1 MSPPRLVFV
10 YNADAGVVAGL
21 LDLVH
26 KTVSPATYPCSLCGV
41 TYGPLGMKPVWR
53 AWLEALPTASVFFH
67 RPDFRAAFPSA
78 AAWPLPL
85 VALDGGSGLRLLLS
99 ADDLTRLPT
108 VDGLIEAI
116 ERRLQPVGAGTAIR
130 PA

>member
-1 MSPPRLVFV
+1 MSPRRLVFA

-41 TYGPLGMKPVWR
+41 TYGPLGMKPAWR
-53 AWLEALPTASVFFH
+53 AWLKALPIASVFHH
-67 RPDFRAAFPSA
+67 RPDFRAAFPAA

-85 VALDGGSGLRLLLS
+85 VVLDEESGLKLLLG
-99 ADDLTRLPT
+99 AEDLAGLPT
-108 VDGLIEAI
+108 LDALIGSLES
-116 ERRLQPVGAGTAIR
+116 RLHAAGADAPIQPA
-130 PA
+130 